1 MGDEEAKDT
10 MGDDTQQAGDSPEST
25 RAAPAQEPA
34 DSAAAPAA
42 DETTATSAKPE
53 DTTSSPEKD
62 NTPAAPATPVQAD
75 NDDDETNKKAPAA
88 DENTAATDD
97 DADDPAKAAAP
108 AGKLVPI
115 VASSKKS
122 RPPYKYDP
130 NKISLRFIF
139 ANRDGL
145 TVTVDCNPSDTVGE
159 VKGALLSV
167 WPEGTLMRLSS
178 VESMGN
184 VGVQRRMVLL
194 YGAVFYNRPFPI
206 PLESAA
212 PFRLLLLTMTF
223 CLSFFCLKI
232 YQIAM
237 VESICD

>member
-1 MGDEEAKDT
+1 MGDEEAKDA
-10 MGDDTQQAGDSPEST
+10 MVDDTQQAENSADSTS
-25 RAAPAQEPA
+25 AAPAQEPA
-34 DSAAAPAA
+34 DAAAAPAA
-42 DETTATSAKPE
+42 DETAATSAKPE
-53 DTTSSPEKD
+53 DIGSPEKD
-62 NTPAAPATPVQAD
+62 STPAAPTTPVKVEND
-75 NDDDETNKKAPAA
+75 NDENTKKMPAA

-97 DADDPAKAAAP
+97 DADDPAKAAT

-167 WPEGTLMRLSS
+167 WPEGTFNAINPYR
-178 VESMGN
+178 VNGEC
-184 VGVQRRMVLL
+184 R
-194 YGAVFYNRPFPI
+194 
-206 PLESAA
+206 SAA
-212 PFRLLLLTMTF
+212 SDGP
-223 CLSFFCLKI
+223 
-232 YQIAM
+232 
-237 VESICD
+237 